1 MPREDR
7 RAKLVEIFGDIKNVY
22 TEITTEF
29 PDFSSAK
36 INEEIEEEERYFASA
51 QGFYKV
57 AVVGSYSTGKTT
69 LLKALFFDRGLYEVD
84 LPTAADIT
92 TQVPTIIKLIPSF
105 SGPVEVHADSL
116 TRVDFVDALRW
127 MVDQINKRVALE
139 RPNFQDLTANSL
151 SRWVDDVAIPIL
163 SQPVRG
169 GTGVTQE
176 HYIGELR
183 EAVQIFRT
191 LEPGYKIPTINSV
204 ASALMAIKDAKAS
217 RILRSISISIP
228 GRNITY
234 PIQLVDL
241 PGMDVPNLAH
251 KQFSYKFIAEEA
263 DAVLFLKDAQKPSF
277 TEGEEELLTHIV
289 SKLFDIQH
297 KCFFIFNK
305 WHDTD
310 HPGAEKAV
318 REVINKYHFQSRN
331 IFRIS
336 ALPALM
342 HMEEKEGIDIESK
355 YQRAQQ
361 EWAISIY
368 SDLKKQH
375 GSKLLTEMGAVQLRE
390 FLEYYC
396 ENNLPMLA
404 IKNHVETLT
413 DVLKVLGKRIEEL
426 QIEPGSAK
434 MMKNLE
440 DPNITK
446 CQNAVDTFHENVHGI
461 ERRLDDFA
469 DSLQESII
477 KLLEGS
483 HGKVTVINQHQLD
496 DLPPGK
502 LARLFHKMGFGRKKS
517 KPATASSGLQTMS
530 RPLPESLPGTMRRPT
545 MPAPVS
551 QTLRKATG
559 KKTPKE
565 LDVPGGMED
574 TGVIFDDIPD
584 MMEGEEQQELVPQRP
599 VDILTYLEKDVFPD
613 IDVYQRVR
621 VIRHYTSGRSKVH
634 SHEIELAVIRDVN
647 KALREKFLEVLVS
660 IVGHHIEVLCR
671 TIDNEGYID
680 NIAKILVDL
689 NLHIDLHDI
698 FVKFM
703 ESLKTRLNEACGVMA
718 EMAIKQL
725 DEVGVYNDELCKVA
739 ALACDN
745 QEQCRQKQQALIQ
758 YLRRNYETHLA
769 LAFRTLG
776 EEGWDELAEK
786 IAKNREKLVGLL
798 GRHHMI
804 ASKIF
809 DERKTMQGRGVNYEL
824 SLFEQVEET
833 LREKMAVL
841 KDVAK
846 EGLELKFTQRNAKVA
861 EYAQK
866 IQMLSHQ
873 CKELVD
879 KQTTLAKSEESMTPP
894 TRGEA
899 WK

>member
-7 RAKLVEIFGDIKNVY
+7 RAKLVEIFGDIKNLY

-36 INEEIEEEERYFASA
+36 INEDIEEEERYFASA

-84 LPTAADIT
+84 LPTSADIT
-92 TQVPTIIKLIPSF
+92 TQVPTIIKMIPGF

-116 TRVDFVDALRW
+116 TRADFIDALRW

-139 RPNFQDLTANSL
+139 RPNFQDLTANNL
-151 SRWVDDVAIPIL
+151 SRWVEEVAIPVL
-163 SQPVRG
+163 NQPVRG

-217 RILRSISISIP
+217 RILRSISISVP

-336 ALPALM
+336 ALPALIY
-342 HMEEKEGIDIESK
+342 MEEKEGVDIESK
-355 YQRAQQ
+355 YRRAQQ
-361 EWAISIY
+361 EWAISVY
-368 SDLKKQH
+368 NDLKKQH

-404 IKNHVETLT
+404 IKNHVDTLNE
-413 DVLKVLGKRIEEL
+413 VLKVMNKRMEEL

-434 MMKNLE
+434 MMANIE
-440 DPNITK
+440 DPNLTK

-469 DSLQESII
+469 DSLQESIN

-502 LARLFHKMGFGRKKS
+502 LARLFHKMGFGKKS

-530 RPLPESLPGTMRRPT
+530 RPAPGSMSPTMRKPT
-545 MPAPVS
+545 MPAPVN
-551 QTLRKATG
+551 QTLRKAPG
-559 KKTPKE
+559 KKSPKE
-565 LDVPGGMED
+565 LDVPGGLEE

-584 MMEGEEQQELVPQRP
+584 LMQQDGQQELVPQRP

-621 VIRHYTSGRSKVH
+621 VIRHYTAGRSKVH

-647 KALREKFLEVLVS
+647 KCLREKFLEVLTS
-660 IVGHHIEVLCR
+660 IVEHHIEVLCR

-680 NIAKILVDL
+680 NIAKILLDL
-689 NLHIDLHDI
+689 NLNLDLHNL

-718 EMAIKQL
+718 EMAIKKL
-725 DEVGVYNDELCKVA
+725 DEVGVYNEDLNRVA
-739 ALACDN
+739 MLACES
-745 QEQCRQKQQALIQ
+745 QEQSRKKQQLLIE
-758 YLRRNYETHLA
+758 YLRRNYEKHLA

-798 GRHHMI
+798 GRHHLI

-809 DERKTMQGRGVNYEL
+809 EERKTMKGRGVNFEL
-824 SLFEQVEET
+824 ALFEQVEEA

-846 EGLELKFTQRNAKVA
+846 EGLELKLTQRNSKVA

-866 IQMLSHQ
+866 IQMLAHQ

-879 KQTTLAKSEESMTPP
+879 KQAAISKEE
-894 TRGEA
+894 
-899 WK
+899 